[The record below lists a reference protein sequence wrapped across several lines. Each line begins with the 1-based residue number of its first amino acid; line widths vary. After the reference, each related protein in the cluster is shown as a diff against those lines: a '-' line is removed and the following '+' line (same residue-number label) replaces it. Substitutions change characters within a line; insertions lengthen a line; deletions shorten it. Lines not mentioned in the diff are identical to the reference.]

1 VIRTLLTRLRT
12 VAISS
17 VAIASIMTCDRAAL
31 GRTSCDDDLASAP
44 GRVSHDH
51 AIGPLPGSNPRV
63 RVDAAVALERE
74 PICHISRHPRD
85 GIRASLHACPSLLAL
100 GRAVGAGDIARGS
113 TMTASSEDYSGG

>member
-1 VIRTLLTRLRT
+1 VIRGLVTRVRT

-17 VAIASIMTCDRAAL
+17 VAIVSIMTFDRAAL
-31 GRTSCDDDLASAP
+31 GRTSGDDDLASAP
-44 GRVSHDH
+44 ALVTHDDL
-51 AIGPLPGSNPRV
+51 IEYRPGFAPRV
-63 RVDAAVALERE
+63 RQDADVTLRRE